1 MTLQR
6 SRNDYTRRPPWE
18 HCIIKITQY
27 TTDLST
33 LQPNKTQGKQLLAL
47 LQLGHLL
54 FQHELEAER
63 LECDTLSD
71 EMLAHRLDPV
81 ETQRVQHG
89 TRTLHDDQDGDG
101 EEEPD
106 GEEDEDSDDANSTG
120 HGESVG
126 ERHGPQH
133 DGELLVSERQSPET
147 EVRGSVGDTV
157 ETEFCKVLV
166 GA

>member
-1 MTLQR
+1 M
-6 SRNDYTRRPPWE
+6 
-18 HCIIKITQY
+18 
-27 TTDLST
+27 
-33 LQPNKTQGKQLLAL
+33 LAL

-63 LECDTLSD
+63 LESDTLSN

-89 TRTLHDDQDGDG
+89 TGALHDDQNSDG

-147 EVRGSVGDTV
+147 EVRGSVRDTV
-157 ETEFCKVLV
+157 EAEFCRLVLV
-166 GA
+166 K

>member
-1 MTLQR
+1 MQR
-6 SRNDYTRRPPWE
+6 SRNDSTRRPPWE
-18 HCIIKITQY
+18 HRIIKTTQY

-89 TRTLHDDQDGDG
+89 TSAFHDDQNSDG

-106 GEEDEDSDDANSTG
+106 GEEDEDGDDANSTG
-120 HGESVG
+120 HGESIG
-126 ERHGPQH
+126 ERHRPQH

-147 EVRGSVGDTV
+147 EVRGSVRDTV
-157 ETEFCKVLV
+157 EAEFCRLVLV
-166 GA
+166 K

>member
-1 MTLQR
+1 M
-6 SRNDYTRRPPWE
+6 
-18 HCIIKITQY
+18 
-27 TTDLST
+27 
-33 LQPNKTQGKQLLAL
+33 LAL

-63 LECDTLSD
+63 LESNTLSD

-89 TRTLHDDQDGDG
+89 ARALHDDQDGDG

-106 GEEDEDSDDANSTG
+106 GEEDEDGDDAHSTS
-120 HGESVG
+120 HGEGIG
-126 ERHGPQH
+126 EGHGPQH

-147 EVRGSVGDTV
+147 EVRGCVRNAV
-157 ETEFCKVLV
+157 EAEFWKDVSRCHHDEEED
-166 GA
+166 

>member
-1 MTLQR
+1 M
-6 SRNDYTRRPPWE
+6 
-18 HCIIKITQY
+18 
-27 TTDLST
+27 
-33 LQPNKTQGKQLLAL
+33 LAL

-63 LECDTLSD
+63 LECDSLSD

-89 TRTLHDDQDGDG
+89 TSALHDNQDSNGK
-101 EEEPD
+101 EEPD
-106 GEEDEDSDDANSTG
+106 GEEDEDGDDANSAS

-126 ERHGPQH
+126 EGHRPQH
-133 DGELLVSERQSPET
+133 DGELLVGERQGPET

-157 ETEFCKVLV
+157 EAEFCRSVL
-166 GA
+166 ARWNLE

>member
-1 MTLQR
+1 M
-6 SRNDYTRRPPWE
+6 
-18 HCIIKITQY
+18 
-27 TTDLST
+27 
-33 LQPNKTQGKQLLAL
+33 KTMLAL
-47 LQLGHLL
+47 LQLRHLL

-63 LECDTLSD
+63 LERDTLSD

-81 ETQRVQHG
+81 ETQRVKHS
-89 TRTLHDDQDGDG
+89 TRALHHDQDSDG

-106 GEEDEDSDDANSTG
+106 GEEDEDGDNSNSTG

-126 ERHGPQH
+126 ESHGPQH

-157 ETEFCKVLV
+157 EAEFCGLVLAMGYLSDCIMNLPMV
-166 GA
+166 WMTW